1 MRNVLPTLGLLLLC
15 CAGFMA
21 PSLAH
26 AATFCLRQQGG
37 QPQCLYDDAAECR
50 RRAAQINGLCTVN
63 PDMIPILP
71 TNGKICLVSSG
82 LAVSCVYIDRGS
94 CEKEA
99 QRRKDSVCVDSTQQG
114 VQTDPHRENP
124 ARQY

>member
-1 MRNVLPTLGLLLLC
+1 MRNVFSPCGLLLFFCLGV
-15 CAGFMA
+15 AA
-21 PSLAH
+21 PCSAQ

-50 RRAAQINGLCTVN
+50 RRAGQINGLCTVN
-63 PDMIPILP
+63 PDIMPVLP
-71 TNGKICLVSSG
+71 TNGKICLITSG
-82 LAVSCVYIDRGS
+82 LAVSCLYIDRGS

-99 QRRKDSVCVDSTQQG
+99 QRKKDAVCVDSTQQG